1 MNQKRTLKTCE
12 EEVKNLKS
20 ENRKLVQQIRDVF
33 HMLYEEFL
41 ISKDELPELLD
52 LLEKYES

>member
-41 ISKDELPELLD
+41 ISKDELSELLD
-52 LLEKYES
+52 LLENRD